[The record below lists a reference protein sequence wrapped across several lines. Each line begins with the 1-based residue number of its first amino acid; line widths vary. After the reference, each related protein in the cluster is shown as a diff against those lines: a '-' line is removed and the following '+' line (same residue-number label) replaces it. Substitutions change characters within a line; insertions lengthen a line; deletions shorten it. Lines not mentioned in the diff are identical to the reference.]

1 MTYGVTFSTGSTFNV
16 TPTEIT
22 NLVRQPTKELRTIL
36 SSSKRREASKVT
48 STAYHKTSI
57 PVQTISMYA
66 LLQGRK
72 RTSLLN

>member
-48 STAYHKTSI
+48 YTAYH
-57 PVQTISMYA
+57 
-66 LLQGRK
+66 
-72 RTSLLN
+72 